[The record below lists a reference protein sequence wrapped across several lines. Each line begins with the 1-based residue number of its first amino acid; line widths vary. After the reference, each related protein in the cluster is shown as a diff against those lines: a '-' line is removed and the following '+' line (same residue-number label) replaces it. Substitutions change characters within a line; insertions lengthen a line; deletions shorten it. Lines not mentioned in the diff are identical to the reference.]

1 MNYQQLIVL
10 LPCHSLEDFPT
21 HHEGEDAAGLL
32 AAWTALWHP
41 ALIASTGKMPSW
53 YRADSPPEDVT
64 NKLIVVPG
72 VSQSQLPTGFLQ
84 RAESESACLIS
95 SQLDRSRIIE
105 AAVDRLETAISPAAE
120 ALVADFL
127 ALGYCFLQVQLLTR
141 KLRYSS
147 NLDEIH
153 FQNQVVAA
161 ATAAMEGNADEARSR
176 LAASFDILAAERDHY
191 YPGEAYL
198 LDVTMLAPSTLGESL
213 RSQLSKAST
222 CNLLLSGE
230 LLAEMANKE
239 PATLELLQAALQAE
253 RVGLIGGEYSEQ
265 RAIFVVVRNAVDS
278 IAAGACRPSKG
289 PRPAPQSLWPPPV
302 WLDALPA
309 ANLDKAGV

>member
-21 HHEGEDAAGLL
+21 HHEGDDAAGLL

-41 ALIASTGKMPSW
+41 ALIACSGKMPSW

-84 RAESESACLIS
+84 RAESESACLIH

-105 AAVDRLETAISPAAE
+105 AALAGLETAIPPAAE
-120 ALVADFL
+120 ALAGDFL
-127 ALGYCFLQVQLLTR
+127 ALGYCFLQVELLTR

-161 ATAAMEGNADEARSR
+161 AAAAMGGTGTRPGSAWPARSISWR
-176 LAASFDILAAERDHY
+176 
-191 YPGEAYL
+191 
-198 LDVTMLAPSTLGESL
+198 
-213 RSQLSKAST
+213 
-222 CNLLLSGE
+222 
-230 LLAEMANKE
+230 
-239 PATLELLQAALQAE
+239 
-253 RVGLIGGEYSEQ
+253 
-265 RAIFVVVRNAVDS
+265 RNAT
-278 IAAGACRPSKG
+278 IIIREKRIC
-289 PRPAPQSLWPPPV
+289 WT
-302 WLDALPA
+302 
-309 ANLDKAGV
+309 